1 MTLSKH
7 KSPKKRKSLKKKKN
21 KKTHTAHK
29 TTEEFSK
36 KPQPKKT
43 KIGKTIIFDDHPEFT
58 PNLMPQQI
66 FELGS
71 FGGTYWRPITSKI
84 AGKKFENRHLEKYPK
99 IWWKNTKHIL
109 TKSWDKYDIGINKY
123 GVKVGT
129 TLEFWEDKDWIIEEQ
144 PYGWVEWYCDFYM
157 GYRSEDDERQIKRW
171 RGISSDNGRFRNWLI
186 TLIKK
191 HSGKYND
198 INISP
203 KIRQTL
209 QHWAYQLTEKDFNKK
224 N

>member
-1 MTLSKH
+1 MPVS
-7 KSPKKRKSLKKKKN
+7 KSPKKHKSKN
-21 KKTHTAHK
+21 KGKST
-29 TTEEFSK
+29 K
-36 KPQPKKT
+36 KDIKKEPIET
-43 KIGKTIIFDDHPEFT
+43 KIGEIIIFKDHPEFT
-58 PNLMPQQI
+58 PNLTPQHI

-84 AGKKFENRHLEKYPK
+84 ARRKFKNRHLKYPK
-99 IWWKNTKHIL
+99 SWWENMGDKDIL
-109 TKSWDKYDIGINKY
+109 TLPWNSYDTTINKY

-129 TLEFWEDKDWIIEEQ
+129 TLEFWENKDWIIKEQ

-171 RGISSDNGRFRNWLI
+171 RGIASENGRFRNWLI

-191 HSGKYND
+191 HNGKYND
-198 INISP
+198 MAISP

-209 QHWAYQLTEKDFNKK
+209 QHWGYQITKKDFNKK
-224 N
+224 K